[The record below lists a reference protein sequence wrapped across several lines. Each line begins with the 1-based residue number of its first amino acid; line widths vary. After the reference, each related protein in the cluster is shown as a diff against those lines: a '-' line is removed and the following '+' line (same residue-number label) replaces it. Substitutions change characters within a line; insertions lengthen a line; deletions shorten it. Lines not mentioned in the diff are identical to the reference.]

1 MFKGCLKGVL
11 IAVGTVLILAA
22 VAALLLLTRAGTY
35 TTDIVA
41 DALTRAA
48 KVEVRVDEVRILPL
62 RRTVEIQGLTLMNPP
77 SFKPKPAIEVARLA
91 LQVDLR
97 TLFSTSPRVEQAVVD
112 GAHVHIRYKLGKGTN
127 LGALATRASEA
138 GEEARSFVIDE
149 FRCQG
154 AKVSLSANVVP
165 VSSLS
170 FELAPFALSGDV
182 GTRPLTTGELTAIFL
197 RTVLHETVTVKGL
210 LRPVGNLIRDEI
222 RGLSG
227 E

>member
-1 MFKGCLKGVL
+1 MVKGCLKGVL
-11 IAVGTVLILAA
+11 IAVGTLLILAA
-22 VAALLLLTRAGTY
+22 VAALLLLMRADTY
-35 TTDIVA
+35 ATDVVA
-41 DALTRAA
+41 RALTRAA
-48 KVEVRVDEVRILPL
+48 KTEVRVEKVRISPL

-77 SFKPKPAIEVARLA
+77 SFKPKPAIELDRLA

-97 TLFSTSPRVEQAVVD
+97 TLFSKSPRVEQVVVN
-112 GAHVHIRYKLGKGTN
+112 GAHVYIRYKLGKGTN
-127 LGALATRASEA
+127 LGALAVRASEA
-138 GEEARSFVIDE
+138 GEKERSFVIDE

-165 VSSLS
+165 APPVS

-182 GTRPLTTGELTAIFL
+182 GKRPLTSGDLTAIFL

-222 RGLSG
+222 RGLFG